1 MQHSGTEKMKIYDEK
16 PWHISKGQKSME
28 DVVQAQGFIR
38 DIGGPGKV
46 GAMIGNACDYLT
58 KLFPHQGEPRKQW
71 TERRLWEWWCN
82 RSDVV
87 RHWQMME
94 LYRAAEIKKQ
104 ERQLLEA
111 ARREHAEFIAKT
123 ANLAALLE
131 HQDEAFNSPQI
142 EALRSM
148 GCRVRGAGTKGE

>member
-1 MQHSGTEKMKIYDEK
+1 MQHLGTEKMKIYDEK

-87 RHWQMME
+87 RHWQMVE

-111 ARREHAEFIAKT
+111 ARREHAEFIEKT
-123 ANLAALLE
+123 TRLRSLLE
-131 HQDEAFNSPQI
+131 RQDEDFYRPQI
-142 EALRSM
+142 EGLGGVM
-148 GCRVRGAGTKGE
+148 GRVDRPRAKGE